1 MADTG
6 QRQRQMICSSTGR
19 LTLCANGCM
28 YQPIFSMLGVYQ
40 ALISGFQDFV
50 FWGQVVLGAFVL
62 FFVPFSVAAAATGNL
77 HLLIAAEVA
86 YTTAVLACMYGKIH
100 FWQVPGHMRVV
111 EEREALEMLAVHG
124 RDDTGAAS
132 ANACSG
138 EGVRVVSRNGD
149 SAGVDGPLASPLGSK
164 DGIHGLGSIAP
175 DNRESACHTAA
186 P

>member
-1 MADTG
+1 M
-6 QRQRQMICSSTGR
+6 
-19 LTLCANGCM
+19 CANGCM

-86 YTTAVLACMYGKIH
+86 YTTVVLACMYGKIH

-138 EGVRVVSRNGD
+138 EGVRVLSQNGD
-149 SAGVDGPLASPLGSK
+149 STGVGGPLASPLGSK
-164 DGIHGLGSIAP
+164 DGIRGLGSIAA
-175 DNRESACHTAA
+175 DNGESACHTAA
-186 P
+186 S